1 MPRPF
6 LLPKRIT
13 AKMPGLLDKLCS
25 GWIGLSEL
33 ALPLASRS
41 PAEDARLTE
50 VNALGCLQRHGQVGR
65 QTAQEQQAS
74 LRFVSQ
80 AGRGL
85 LR

>member
-6 LLPKRIT
+6 LLPKRVT
-13 AKMPGLLDKLCS
+13 AKMHGLFDTLCA

-33 ALPLASRS
+33 ALMLASRS

-50 VNALGCLQRHGQVGR
+50 VEALGSLQRHQQVGGR
-65 QTAQEQQAS
+65 TAQERQAS

-80 AGRGL
+80 ADRGL

>member
-13 AKMPGLLDKLCS
+13 AKMPGPFDTLCA

-33 ALPLASRS
+33 ALTLASQS
-41 PAEDARLTE
+41 PAEDARPTE
-50 VNALGCLQRHGQVGR
+50 VEALGSLRHQPVGG
-65 QTAQEQQAS
+65 QTAEEGQS
-74 LRFVSQ
+74 SFRFVSQ

>member
-13 AKMPGLLDKLCS
+13 AKMPGLFDTLCA

-33 ALPLASRS
+33 ALTLASRS

-50 VNALGCLQRHGQVGR
+50 VEALGRLQRHQQVGGR
-65 QTAQEQQAS
+65 TAEEGQAWF
-74 LRFVSQ
+74 RFISQ

>member
-13 AKMPGLLDKLCS
+13 AKMPGPFDTLCA

-33 ALPLASRS
+33 ALTLASRS
-41 PAEDARLTE
+41 PAEDARPTE
-50 VNALGCLQRHGQVGR
+50 VEALGCLRHQGVGG
-65 QTAQEQQAS
+65 QTAEEGQAS
-74 LRFVSQ
+74 FRFVSQ

>member
-13 AKMPGLLDKLCS
+13 AKMPGPFDTLCA

-33 ALPLASRS
+33 ALTLASQS
-41 PAEDARLTE
+41 PAEDARPTE
-50 VNALGCLQRHGQVGR
+50 VEALGSLRHQPVGG
-65 QTAQEQQAS
+65 QTAEEGQAS
-74 LRFVSQ
+74 FRFVSQ
-80 AGRGL
+80 AGGGL

>member
-13 AKMPGLLDKLCS
+13 AKMPGPFDTLCA

-33 ALPLASRS
+33 ALTLASQS
-41 PAEDARLTE
+41 PAEDARPTE
-50 VNALGCLQRHGQVGR
+50 VEALGSLRHQPVGG
-65 QTAQEQQAS
+65 QTAEEWQAS
-74 LRFVSQ
+74 FRFVSQ

>member
-13 AKMPGLLDKLCS
+13 AKMPGPFDTLCAGGIS
-25 GWIGLSEL
+25 LSEL
-33 ALPLASRS
+33 ALTLASQL

-50 VNALGCLQRHGQVGR
+50 VEALGSPQRHQQVGG
-65 QTAQEQQAS
+65 QTAEEGQAS
-74 LRFVSQ
+74 FRFVSQ

>member
-13 AKMPGLLDKLCS
+13 AKMPGPFDTLCA

-33 ALPLASRS
+33 ALTWASRS

-50 VNALGCLQRHGQVGR
+50 MEALGCLRHQQVGG
-65 QTAQEQQAS
+65 QTAEEGQAWF
-74 LRFVSQ
+74 RFVSQ